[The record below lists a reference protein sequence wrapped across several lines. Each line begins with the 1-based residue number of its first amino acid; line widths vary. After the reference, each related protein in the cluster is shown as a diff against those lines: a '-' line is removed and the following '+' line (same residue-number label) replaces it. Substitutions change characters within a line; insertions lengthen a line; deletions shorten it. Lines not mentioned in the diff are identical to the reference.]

1 MPTGRVEAF
10 SDGVFAI
17 AITLLILTI
26 TPPTHGELGHE
37 LLRLWPSYVAYV
49 VSFVTIGII
58 WVNHHAIFRLFE
70 GVDRTM
76 LFLNVLFLMV
86 VAFIPFPTEV
96 VADNVRDPG
105 SRRAAALLYGSNMI
119 LLAVGFVVLWVY
131 GSRRLLSADADPREV
146 ASITRSFIPGTPTYV
161 LGTLLAFVSPI
172 ASLVVFAALAGFY
185 VLSSSLFARDLP

>member
-1 MPTGRVEAF
+1 MAFVDSSNAVADLARAPVIARMDADDVSHPTRLARQLEALERDPEAAAIGTLF
-10 SDGVFAI
+10 RAAVLPGILLATAFAVGVVLMA
-17 AITLLILTI
+17 
-26 TPPTHGELGHE
+26 
-37 LLRLWPSYVAYV
+37 RLWPSYVAYV

-131 GSRRLLSADADPREV
+131 GSRRLLSAELRP
-146 ASITRSFIPGTPTYV
+146 SI
-161 LGTLLAFVSPI
+161 
-172 ASLVVFAALAGFY
+172 
-185 VLSSSLFARDLP
+185 